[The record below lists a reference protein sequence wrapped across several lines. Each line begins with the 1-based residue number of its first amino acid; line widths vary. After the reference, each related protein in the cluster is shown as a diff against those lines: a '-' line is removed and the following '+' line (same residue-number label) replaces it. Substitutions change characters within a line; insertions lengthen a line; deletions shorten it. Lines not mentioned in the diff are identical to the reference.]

1 MHMKKIAN
9 WVTGVV
15 LMLAVTPAVSVA
27 QVRINDPGR
36 VVERQAENRANRK
49 IDQAVDKGLDS
60 VEEGI
65 GNLFKKKDKKTAETQ
80 PKPSGQAGNANGNAD
95 NDPAGNGDN
104 AANADA
110 DGKPAKPTL
119 KSYSKFDF
127 IPGEK
132 IVAIEDFS
140 QDAVGDFPARW
151 NTNSSGE
158 VVTIEGTEGKWLML
172 GPEGVF
178 HPEFITALPENFTLE
193 FNLATTTEFSFYS
206 GYLRTVIAEVAVP
219 AKEFT
224 NWKGF
229 DGGKKNGLEI
239 ALHPKDAGGSQ
250 GLSAFNVFGEDG
262 ASMMKNEKSIP
273 AFHTPDHNV
282 VKVSV
287 WRQKTRLRVYVDDYK
302 VWDLPRAFDATRKYN
317 FIAFSNQGYH
327 EEANRYF
334 VSNLRLAV
342 GAPDT
347 RSKLITEG
355 KFSTT
360 GIHFDVSS
368 ATIKPES
375 YGTLKEIAAVLTEN
389 AGVSVK
395 IIGHTDSDGD
405 DAANFALSKKRSEA
419 VKAAL
424 SADFGIDGS
433 RMETDG
439 KGEAEP
445 AAPNTT
451 AEGKAGNRR
460 VEFVKM

>member
-9 WVTGVV
+9 WVTCVV
-15 LMLAVTPAVSVA
+15 LALAATPAVSVA

-65 GNLFKKKDKKTAETQ
+65 GNLFKKKEKKGAETQ
-80 PKPSGQAGNANGNAD
+80 SKPGEQPVNANSNAD
-95 NDPAGNGDN
+95 NDPAGNGD
-104 AANADA
+104 AATTDTA
-110 DGKPAKPTL
+110 AKPGKSTL

-140 QDAVGDFPARW
+140 QDAVGDFPAKW

-158 VVTIEGTEGKWLML
+158 IVTIEGTEGKWLML

-206 GYLRTVIAEVAVP
+206 GYLRTVIAEVAAP

-239 ALHPKDAGGSQ
+239 ALHPNNAGGTQ
-250 GLSAFNVFGEDG
+250 GLAAFNVFGEDG
-262 ASMMKNEKSIP
+262 SSLMKNEKSIP

-360 GIHFDVSS
+360 GIHFDVNS

-389 AGVSVK
+389 AGVKVK

-405 DAANFALSKKRSEA
+405 DAANLVLSQKRSEA
-419 VKAAL
+419 VRAAL
-424 SADFGIDGS
+424 SSDFGIDGS

-439 KGEAEP
+439 KGEVEP